1 MGFVV
6 GLAEAGVAVLVFVGV
21 ILGVRAFL
29 QKQAPEGNSNDI
41 SNGDTML

>member
-1 MGFVV
+1 MGFVI
-6 GLAEAGVAVLVFVGV
+6 GAAEAGVAVLVFLGV

>member
-6 GLAEAGVAVLVFVGV
+6 GLAEAGVAVLVFLGV
-21 ILGVRAFL
+21 VLAVRAFL
-29 QKQAPEGNSNDI
+29 QKQAPEGTSNDI